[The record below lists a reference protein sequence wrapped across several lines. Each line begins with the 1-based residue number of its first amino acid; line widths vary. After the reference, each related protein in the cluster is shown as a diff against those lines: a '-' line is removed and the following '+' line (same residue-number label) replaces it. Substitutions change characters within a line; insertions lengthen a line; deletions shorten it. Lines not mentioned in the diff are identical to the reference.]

1 MSDLTD
7 ITGQVAVVTG
17 GTAGMGEAAAIR
29 FGIEGAKVAVI
40 GRTPEKGEAV
50 VKRIMEAGGEAMFV
64 KAECA
69 DESQVKAATKTI
81 LDTWGRAD
89 ILVNTAG
96 GFIDS
101 PPLEDVTLDD
111 MHHSY
116 DWNVIAKFLITRE
129 LVPAMKAKKYGRI
142 VNIAS
147 VAGRTARGG
156 AIEYATTEAGIIG
169 LSRRLATELAGDG
182 ITVNA
187 IAPGLVLTPRVL
199 RHAEEVLDARA
210 KSTPVG
216 RIGTPEELAHAIW
229 YFCTPGAG
237 FTTGAVLDVNGGAWI
252 G

>member
-1 MSDLTD
+1 M
-7 ITGQVAVVTG
+7 
-17 GTAGMGEAAAIR
+17 
-29 FGIEGAKVAVI
+29 
-40 GRTPEKGEAV
+40 
-50 VKRIMEAGGEAMFV
+50 
-64 KAECA
+64 
-69 DESQVKAATKTI
+69 
-81 LDTWGRAD
+81 
-89 ILVNTAG
+89 NTAG

-156 AIEYATTEAGIIG
+156 AIVYATTEAGIIG

-182 ITVNA
+182 STGNA